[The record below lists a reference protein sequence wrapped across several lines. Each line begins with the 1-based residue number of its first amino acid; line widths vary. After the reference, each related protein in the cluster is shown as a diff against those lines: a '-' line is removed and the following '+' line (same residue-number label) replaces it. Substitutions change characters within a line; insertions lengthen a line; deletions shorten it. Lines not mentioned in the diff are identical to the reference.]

1 MKAAVIHHPPSDNL
15 PQRQSLPS
23 GVDDHALDG
32 SLTPRRAEL
41 FRQVLARRTDRLVVV
56 LDHCDDTHN
65 AAAVL
70 RTCDAFG
77 IAQLHVVND
86 ESRFRISRRISRGA
100 HHYVEMHRHR
110 TFDQVAEL
118 LRSQRFA
125 IAVSDLSP
133 DAVVGPQQLAGHLKQ
148 GPLAIVFGHESSGVS
163 EAARSAADAM
173 FYIPMVGLTQS
184 LNLSVA
190 VAVTLYS
197 LRGEAITDD
206 LSGDLSEER
215 QTELFEQWGR

>member
-1 MKAAVIHHPPSDNL
+1 MVHHPPSDNL
-15 PQRQSLPS
+15 PQRRSLPS
-23 GVDDHALDG
+23 GVAEHALDE

-56 LDHCDDTHN
+56 LDQCDDPHN

-77 IAQLHVVND
+77 ITQLYVVND
-86 ESRFRISRRISRGA
+86 DSRFRISRRVSRGA
-100 HHYVEMHRHR
+100 HHYVEMHRHS
-110 TFDQVAEL
+110 TFDQVACT
-118 LRSQRFA
+118 LRDQGFA
-125 IAVSDLSP
+125 IAVSELTP
-133 DAVVGPQQLAGHLKQ
+133 DAVVGPQQLAGRLDS
-148 GPLAIVFGHESSGVS
+148 GPLALVFGHESKGVS
-163 EAARSAADAM
+163 DAAKSAADVR

-197 LRGEAITDD
+197 LRQDSITDD
-206 LSGDLSEER
+206 LPGDLSDER
-215 QTELFEQWGR
+215 QTRLYEQWVR